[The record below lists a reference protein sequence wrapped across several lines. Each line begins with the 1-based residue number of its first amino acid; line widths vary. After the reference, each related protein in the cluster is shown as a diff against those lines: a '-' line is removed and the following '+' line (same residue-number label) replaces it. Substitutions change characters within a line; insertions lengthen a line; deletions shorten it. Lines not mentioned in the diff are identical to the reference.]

1 MTTIT
6 LDAIQQA
13 AVQQAMDHPVS
24 IITGGPG
31 TGKTTIILELL
42 RCLLADPAATALC
55 APTGKAARR
64 IGEQVPGYET
74 YTIHRLLGF
83 YPAERKNK
91 YRGFT
96 YNRDNH
102 LPVELLVVDETS
114 MMDTELGAAL
124 FDALR
129 PGTRVVL
136 VGDADQL
143 PPVGP
148 GNVLG
153 DLILSKC
160 IPTVFLENIYRQGEG
175 SGICSNAARI
185 CRGEMPEFSEDSV
198 DFFFHPAATAS
209 DAADVVEKLMIRIEG
224 ASGTCHCG
232 LEIDRHGE
240 SENHAPVP
248 MVDYSPK
255 DIQVLSP
262 QHNLDCGTD
271 ALNTRLQALLNPPAP
286 YSREW
291 TVGSGDGKRVL
302 REGDRVMHCRNNY
315 KLDVFNGETGE
326 VVSIVGDRSAA
337 RLSVAYDDR
346 TVEYTRAQ
354 ARELFL
360 CYACTVHKS
369 QGSEYPVVIVVVHSS
384 HSYMLGRTLLYTA
397 VTRGKRLVY
406 LVGNR
411 KGLRRAVRNTAANQ
425 RYTGLQERLQEA
437 MG

>member
-6 LDAIQQA
+6 LDAIQRA
-13 AVQQAMDHPVS
+13 AVQQALDHPVS

-42 RCLLADPAATALC
+42 RRLGADPAATALC

-198 DFFFHPAATAS
+198 DFFFRSAATAS
-209 DAADVVEKLMIRIEG
+209 AAAEQVEELMQDIVKFG
-224 ASGTCHCG
+224 
-232 LEIDRHGE
+232 
-240 SENHAPVP
+240 N
-248 MVDYSPK
+248 YSPR

>member
-6 LDAIQQA
+6 LDAIQRA
-13 AVQQAMDHPVS
+13 AVQQALDHPVS

-42 RCLLADPAATALC
+42 RRLGADPAATALC

-114 MMDTELGAAL
+114 MMDTELAAAL

-175 SGICSNAARI
+175 SNICKNARRI
-185 CRGEMPEFSEDSV
+185 CQGEMPEFPEDCC
-198 DFFFHPAATAS
+198 DFFFRSAATAS
-209 DAADVVEKLMIRIEG
+209 AAAEQVEELMQDIVKFG
-224 ASGTCHCG
+224 
-232 LEIDRHGE
+232 
-240 SENHAPVP
+240 N
-248 MVDYSPK
+248 YSPR

-271 ALNTRLQALLNPPAP
+271 ELNTRLQALLNPPAP

-326 VVSIVGDRSAA
+326 VISIVGDRSAT